1 MNDLVYSLNGGLVT
15 DQNKIST
22 ISKVDINSIQKLIR
36 NYKQDLECFGEL
48 GFELQKIAKTNKKIY
63 FLNEQQATL
72 LLTYMKNSESVRNA
86 KKVLVFA
93 FYQMKEKLRSLEQEQ
108 EKARFKSLSDENQ
121 RLNSLNHHQK
131 IGYKSQLKQQK
142 EKYENK
148 IKALKY
154 DLENKKELSFKRKLS
169 QKELLEL
176 RKILAKDYNIVCF
189 KEWEMSLF
197 AEKIGKNSVF
207 EVVLN
212 KLEKELNYWKNYEKY
227 EEKWKKNIK
236 ELKMKLVDKLK
247 KAYDYKKE
255 LYKAEKG
262 SSSKE
267 YHIENAEIF
276 QDFIELELLQCE
288 DIERR
293 YFLMQIYRY
302 GYQNIRSLNSK
313 LAFKAKLD
321 NDDINFI
328 KILKEANILHALN
341 EIYTTKEVKKI
352 AKD

>member
-22 ISKVDINSIQKLIR
+22 ISKVDINSIQRLIR

-63 FLNEQQATL
+63 YLNEQQATL

-108 EKARFKSLSDENQ
+108 EKARFKTLSDENL

-131 IGYKSQLKQQK
+131 IGYKSQLAQQK

-154 DLENKKELSFKRKLS
+154 DLENKNELSFKRKLS

-176 RKILAKDYNIVCF
+176 RKILARDYGMICI
-189 KEWEMSLF
+189 KEWEFEFL
-197 AEKIGKNSVF
+197 AEKIALESTKMTTWDA
-207 EVVLN
+207 VVK
-212 KLEKELNYWKNYEKY
+212 KLKQSLDYWQNYEEY
-227 EEKWKKNIK
+227 EEKW
-236 ELKMKLVDKLK
+236 
-247 KAYDYKKE
+247 
-255 LYKAEKG
+255 
-262 SSSKE
+262 
-267 YHIENAEIF
+267 
-276 QDFIELELLQCE
+276 
-288 DIERR
+288 R
-293 YFLMQIYRY
+293 
-302 GYQNIRSLNSK
+302 
-313 LAFKAKLD
+313 
-321 NDDINFI
+321 
-328 KILKEANILHALN
+328 KILRR
-341 EIYTTKEVKKI
+341 
-352 AKD
+352 